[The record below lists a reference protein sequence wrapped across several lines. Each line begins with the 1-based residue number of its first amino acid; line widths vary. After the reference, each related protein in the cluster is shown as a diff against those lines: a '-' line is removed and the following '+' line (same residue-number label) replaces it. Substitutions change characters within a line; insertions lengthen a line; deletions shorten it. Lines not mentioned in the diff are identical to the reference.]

1 MIFFLLFWELIQIF
15 EDLVRSCLSS
25 GYKEY
30 FFPRDFPDSWGVK
43 TVCFH
48 FSGHRRS
55 SWGDPAGQDKKKKE
69 REREKELFFQLF
81 FGLKFFVAYTFI
93 RNIFYLLSLSRK
105 KSICTFIPNFS
116 MCLMEKGTYICHF
129 LSYGG
134 DYQLGIIILLRVTE
148 LWPIP
153 PKKSSLSKLGDL
165 CVPLV
170 RVF

>member
-15 EDLVRSCLSS
+15 EVLVRSCLSL

-48 FSGHRRS
+48 FSGHGFYPQLGISCRAR
-55 SWGDPAGQDKKKKE
+55 QKKN
-69 REREKELFFQLF
+69 REREKELFFQLLF
-81 FGLKFFVAYTFI
+81 SLEFFVAYTFI

-116 MCLMEKGTYICHF
+116 ICLMEKGTYICHF
-129 LSYGG
+129 FSYGRE
-134 DYQLGIIILLRVTE
+134 YQLRIIILLKVTG

-153 PKKSSLSKLGDL
+153 PKKAASAN
-165 CVPLV
+165 
-170 RVF
+170 